1 MMKGMEELFF
11 SAFGMSI
18 AFAAQPGVI
27 TFEAIRRGVKRG
39 WRAALQIE
47 FGSLVGDA
55 TWALIALI
63 GVSILFQNEPVS
75 VALSMFGCYL
85 LLRFA
90 WEAWKTS
97 HETFTMDA
105 TSAATRGD
113 FATGAALSLS
123 NPQNLTFWL
132 GMSGTVIGL
141 GFLNPEPEH
150 LLVFFTGFMF
160 AQVCWCFFMAGL
172 IGYSR
177 QFMTQRLYRWLNI
190 ASALILVYFG
200 LVTCY
205 GTFSLLLS

>member
-1 MMKGMEELFF
+1 MEELFI

-27 TFEAIRRGVKRG
+27 TFEAIRRGVQRG

-55 TWALIALI
+55 TWALMAWI
-63 GVSILFQNEPVS
+63 GVSVLFQNKLISLV
-75 VALSMFGCYL
+75 LSMLGCYL

-97 HETFTMDA
+97 HETFTISTPQA
-105 TSAATRGD
+105 NIRGD

-141 GFLNPEPEH
+141 GFLNPEPMH

-160 AQVCWCFFMAGL
+160 AQVCWCFFVAGL

-177 QFMTQRLYRWLNI
+177 QFMTPRLYRWLNI
-190 ASALILVYFG
+190 ASAVILAYFG
-200 LVTCY
+200 GATCY
-205 GTFSLLLS
+205 GTLLLLAR